1 MSEQARA
8 NSTKTIKR
16 GLSKCFTIMC
26 QKKVNSYEAQKIAIQ
41 YYQTNYLKTTATE
54 IKENDENEA
63 AHQMLKIPRVGD
75 WENRVREKS
84 TSTNT
89 ISRLGTKNSGKKKG
103 AR

>member
-8 NSTKTIKR
+8 NSTKTTKQ

-26 QKKVNSYEAQKIAIQ
+26 QKRVNSYEAQKNSN
-41 YYQTNYLKTTATE
+41 YYTTNYLKTTATE

-75 WENRVREKS
+75 WENRGREKS

>member
-1 MSEQARA
+1 MLVYDTRPS
-8 NSTKTIKR
+8 
-16 GLSKCFTIMC
+16 
-26 QKKVNSYEAQKIAIQ
+26 
-41 YYQTNYLKTTATE
+41 QTTGQTE

-75 WENRVREKS
+75 WENREREKS

-103 AR
+103 VRQQTI